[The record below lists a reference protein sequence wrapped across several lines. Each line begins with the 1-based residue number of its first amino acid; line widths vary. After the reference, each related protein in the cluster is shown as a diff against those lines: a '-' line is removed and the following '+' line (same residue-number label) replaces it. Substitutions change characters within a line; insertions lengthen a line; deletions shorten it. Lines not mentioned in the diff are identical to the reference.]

1 MKLYLSGSITAKGGG
16 DAAKSTF
23 QSQAS
28 RLRVRGY
35 EVISPL
41 DYPDANE
48 IGWVTCMQRD
58 IGLVAQC
65 DGVAVIDDSPLT
77 QHSHGVAIELEV
89 AQYLGMPV
97 MSVASW
103 MLADIESDEDMRVW
117 RMAERVSAAS
127 RRLISDDDDKKK
139 TEDTDADAKLHVPP
153 MTKALRDREGI

>member
-1 MKLYLSGSITAKGGG
+1 MKLYLSGSITARGGG
-16 DAAKSTF
+16 DNAKSTF
-23 QSQAS
+23 RSQAS

-48 IGWVTCMQRD
+48 IGWVACMQRD

-77 QHSHGVAIELEV
+77 QYSHGVAIELEV

-117 RMAERVSAAS
+117 RMAERVSVAS
-127 RRLISDDDDKKK
+127 RRLIPDDDDNKKD
-139 TEDTDADAKLHVPP
+139 EEHIDTSLDVDVLKSEAA
-153 MTKALRDREGI
+153 